1 MKAATL
7 LTLVLLTG
15 CATTHYSTVHCI
27 TKEQYEQLQ
36 KDKPGKI
43 HDQLNGQAD
52 HDIKPIAGRLVRVE
66 AWGDGLLTILGGCIG

>member
-1 MKAATL
+1 VKAATL

-15 CATTHYSTVHCI
+15 CATTRYSTAHCI
-27 TKEQYEQLQ
+27 TKEQYEQLK

-43 HDQLNGQAD
+43 HSELNGQAD